1 MKCIYAIISAL
12 SIGNTLGYIYISKQ
26 NITLI
31 LKNNITISKR
41 TIHLYDL
48 AIVDTIIKNVDIIE
62 LKPSQ
67 NSVMISKRHILMRLM
82 LYDNS
87 YKYDIIGPDY
97 IEVKYI
103 NNYHNNN
110 LIVIPGKKVV
120 LFYRHN
126 GIELKTTAELIE
138 IGKIGDLVKLRIND
152 TSKIVTALLID
163 KNSAIIE

>member
-12 SIGNTLGYIYISKQ
+12 SIGNAIGHVYLPKQ
-26 NITLI
+26 SVTII
-31 LKNNITISKR
+31 LKNNIKTSNK
-41 TIHLYDL
+41 TVYLYDL
-48 AIVDTIIKNVDIIE
+48 AMVDTIIKNVDIIE

-67 NSVMISKRHILMRLM
+67 NSIMISKKHILMRLI

-97 IEVKYI
+97 IEVKYV
-103 NNYHNNN
+103 NNYHNNK
-110 LIVIPGKKVV
+110 LTVIPGRKVA

-138 IGKIGDLVKLRIND
+138 VGKIGELVKLRIND

-163 KNSAIIE
+163 ENSAIIE